1 MPRRRIDVKL
11 LFASLGIAAGIVLV
25 VVGVRASVTGDEEQ
39 NLPDNIE
46 QIDPVRGATQVPQQS
61 EVFVDLAT
69 GYQAV
74 LVIDG
79 IELPTFSLDDFET
92 ETQAGGTV
100 PEAGGQ
106 QLSLPPGT
114 VFEPGNA
121 TLTFTPG
128 DDELITEFDTGEHTA
143 TVLYWKREDG
153 RNASRSFSWTFYV
166 V

>member
-1 MPRRRIDVKL
+1 MLRRRLDPKL
-11 LFASLGIAAGIVLV
+11 LLASLGIAAGLVLV
-25 VVGVRASVTGDEEQ
+25 VTGVRASVTGDEAQ
-39 NLPDNIE
+39 NLPEHIE

-61 EVFVDLAT
+61 QVFVDLEI

-79 IELPTFSLDDFET
+79 VELPTFSLDDFET
-92 ETQAGGTV
+92 EVRAGGTV
-100 PEAGGQ
+100 PQSGGQ
-106 QLSLPPGT
+106 QLTLPPGA

-128 DDELITEFDTGEHTA
+128 DDELITEFVTGQHTA
-143 TVLYWKREDG
+143 TVLYWKSEDC
-153 RNASRSFSWTFYV
+153 RNRSRSFSWSFYV